1 MTFANCW
8 VLSLFIFYAP
18 FQVLEFDKFLI
29 YSLTFLS
36 APADFLELS
45 TQFFFV
51 NVRFEDLT
59 SKLPKNAPEF
69 SDVRS
74 EGDVCVQDD
83 DLRQVGGQSFG

>member
-18 FQVLEFDKFLI
+18 FQVLEFHKFLI

-36 APADFLELS
+36 PADFLE
-45 TQFFFV
+45 TFFFFFV